1 MKDVEGVTEYIT
13 TEEAAKKLGVQLPTL
28 RKYAGMI
35 DKSAKNGKYFGRD
48 DRNYRLYTKDNITTI
63 NQIIALKSRPKM
75 TIETA
80 IEQVLNMEYNVDT
93 PNEIEKHN
101 ANINDITLIQEM
113 LIRQNDLIQKKDEQ
127 LLRYDNQIIKYN
139 ETINH
144 YETLVGNL
152 TESNIQLTTQVE
164 SIVNKQEQHVLDK
177 KKEEK
182 LQIEKVFEKKGF
194 LNRLFKK

>member
-13 TEEAAKKLGVQLPTL
+13 TEEAAKKLGIQLPTL

-35 DKSAKNGKYFGRD
+35 DKNAKSGKYFERD
-48 DRNYRLYTKDNITTI
+48 DRNYRLYTNDNITTI

-80 IEQVLNMEYNVDT
+80 IEQILNMEYNVDT

-101 ANINDITLIQEM
+101 ANNNDITSIQKV
-113 LIRQNDLIQKKDEQ
+113 LVSQNDLIQKKDEQ

-144 YETLVGNL
+144 YETLVKNL
-152 TESNIQLTTQVE
+152 TESNINLANQVETMMNNQDQLTLE
-164 SIVNKQEQHVLDK
+164 
-177 KKEEK
+177 KKEEQ
-182 LQIEKVFEKKGF
+182 LQIENAPEKQGF
-194 LNRLFKK
+194 FSRFFKK

>member
-13 TEEAAKKLGVQLPTL
+13 TEEAAKKLGIQLPTL

-35 DKSAKNGKYFGRD
+35 DKNAKSGKYFERD
-48 DRNYRLYTKDNITTI
+48 DRNYRLYTNDNITTI

-80 IEQVLNMEYNVDT
+80 IEQILNMEYNVDT

-101 ANINDITLIQEM
+101 ANNNDITSIQKV
-113 LIRQNDLIQKKDEQ
+113 LVSQNDLIQKKDEQ

-144 YETLVGNL
+144 YETLVKNL
-152 TESNIQLTTQVE
+152 TESNINLANQVE
-164 SIVNKQEQHVLDK
+164 TMMNNQDQLALDK
-177 KKEEK
+177 KEEQ
-182 LQIEKVFEKKGF
+182 LQMENTPGKQGF
-194 LNRLFKK
+194 FSRFFKK

>member
-13 TEEAAKKLGVQLPTL
+13 TEEAAKKLGIQLPTL

-35 DKSAKNGKYFGRD
+35 DKNAKSGKYFERD
-48 DRNYRLYTKDNITTI
+48 DRNYRLYTNDNITTI

-80 IEQVLNMEYNVDT
+80 IEQILNMEYNVDT

-101 ANINDITLIQEM
+101 ANNNDITSIQKV
-113 LIRQNDLIQKKDEQ
+113 LVSQNDLIQKKDEQ

-144 YETLVGNL
+144 YETLVKNL
-152 TESNIQLTTQVE
+152 TESNINLANQVE
-164 SIVNKQEQHVLDK
+164 TMMNNQNQLALE
-177 KKEEK
+177 KKEEQ
-182 LQIEKVFEKKGF
+182 LLMENAPEKHGF
-194 LNRLFKK
+194 FSRFFKK

>member
-13 TEEAAKKLGVQLPTL
+13 TEEAAKKLGIQLPTL

-35 DKSAKNGKYFGRD
+35 DKNAKGGKYFERD

-177 KKEEK
+177 KEEEK

>member
-13 TEEAAKKLGVQLPTL
+13 TEEAAKKLGIQLPTL

-35 DKSAKNGKYFGRD
+35 DKNAKGGKYFERD

-93 PNEIEKHN
+93 PSEIEKHN
-101 ANINDITLIQEM
+101 ADNNDITSLQKLLIS
-113 LIRQNDLIQKKDEQ
+113 QNDLIQKKDDQ
-127 LLRYDNQIIKYN
+127 LLQYDNQVIKYN
-139 ETINH
+139 ETINQ
-144 YETLVGNL
+144 YENLVKNL
-152 TESNIQLTTQVE
+152 MENNINLANQVE
-164 SIVNKQEQHVLDK
+164 IMINNQEQLALDK
-177 KKEEK
+177 KEEP
-182 LQIEKVFEKKGF
+182 LPLEKVPEKQGF
-194 LNRLFKK
+194 LNRIFKK

>member
-13 TEEAAKKLGVQLPTL
+13 TEEAAKKLGIQLPTL

-35 DKSAKNGKYFGRD
+35 DKNAKSGKYFERD
-48 DRNYRLYTKDNITTI
+48 DRNYRLYTNDNITTI

-80 IEQVLNMEYNVDT
+80 IEQILNMEYNVDT

-101 ANINDITLIQEM
+101 ANNNDITSIQKV
-113 LIRQNDLIQKKDEQ
+113 LVSQNDLIQKKDEQ

-144 YETLVGNL
+144 YETLVKNL
-152 TESNIQLTTQVE
+152 TESNINLANQVE
-164 SIVNKQEQHVLDK
+164 TMMNNQDQLVLDK
-177 KKEEK
+177 KEEQ
-182 LQIEKVFEKKGF
+182 LQMENTRGKQGF
-194 LNRLFKK
+194 FSRLFKK

>member
-13 TEEAAKKLGVQLPTL
+13 TEEAAKKLGIQLPTL

-35 DKSAKNGKYFGRD
+35 DKNAKGGKYFERD

-93 PNEIEKHN
+93 PSEIKKHN
-101 ANINDITLIQEM
+101 ADNNDITLLQKV
-113 LIRQNDLIQKKDEQ
+113 LISQNDLIHKKDDQ

-144 YETLVGNL
+144 YETLVKNL
-152 TESNIQLTTQVE
+152 MENNINLANQVE
-164 SIVNKQEQHVLDK
+164 IMINNQEQLALDK
-177 KKEEK
+177 KEET
-182 LQIEKVFEKKGF
+182 LPLEKVPKKQGF
-194 LNRLFKK
+194 LNRIFKK